1 MSERIR
7 KQISENKILPLIL
20 TNLTKLKFR
29 KDFLI
34 KRLINYRNECANKII
49 SLFKGY
55 KSRIEFK
62 KKLFYETTKEN
73 RKNAIKK
80 IKELPKLIK
89 YRGKIKK
96 EKRLFFHINFF
107 I

>member
-62 KKLFYETTKEN
+62 KNYFMKQQ
-73 RKNAIKK
+73 KK
-80 IKELPKLIK
+80 IEKMQL
-89 YRGKIKK
+89 KK
-96 EKRLFFHINFF
+96 
-107 I
+107 